1 MLVLVEFCR
10 QRVSKTI
17 GLRSNRFGPRRS
29 ALFRSTNDSGR
40 ILTRGLRMTIG
51 AALKIGLGVVCFA
64 IGAACLI
71 GAICI
76 LFFISASDAAI
87 PATFGALAAI
97 FLLIAF
103 LLLRRVR
110 WHND

>member
-1 MLVLVEFCR
+1 V
-10 QRVSKTI
+10 
-17 GLRSNRFGPRRS
+17 
-29 ALFRSTNDSGR
+29 
-40 ILTRGLRMTIG
+40 
-51 AALKIGLGVVCFA
+51 LKIVLGVVCFG

-76 LFFISASDAAI
+76 LPFIPAFDAAI
-87 PATFGALAAI
+87 PGTFGAFGAI

>member
-1 MLVLVEFCR
+1 M
-10 QRVSKTI
+10 TI
-17 GLRSNRFGPRRS
+17 GL
-29 ALFRSTNDSGR
+29 L
-40 ILTRGLRMTIG
+40 
-51 AALKIGLGVVCFA
+51 LKIGFGVICFG

-71 GAICI
+71 GAICM
-76 LFFISASDAAI
+76 LPFVSMPEAAI
-87 PATFGALAAI
+87 PGMFGALAAT

>member
-1 MLVLVEFCR
+1 
-10 QRVSKTI
+10 
-17 GLRSNRFGPRRS
+17 
-29 ALFRSTNDSGR
+29 
-40 ILTRGLRMTIG
+40 MTIG
-51 AALKIGLGVVCFA
+51 SVLKIALGVVCFG

-76 LFFISASDAAI
+76 LPFISASDAAI
-87 PATFGALAAI
+87 PGMFGAFGAI

-110 WHND
+110 WHNV

>member
-1 MLVLVEFCR
+1 MAIGLVL
-10 QRVSKTI
+10 
-17 GLRSNRFGPRRS
+17 
-29 ALFRSTNDSGR
+29 
-40 ILTRGLRMTIG
+40 
-51 AALKIGLGVVCFA
+51 KIALGVVCFG

-71 GAICI
+71 AAICI
-76 LFFISASDAAI
+76 VPFISASDAAI
-87 PATFGALAAI
+87 PGMFGTFGAI

>member
-1 MLVLVEFCR
+1 M
-10 QRVSKTI
+10 QR
-17 GLRSNRFGPRRS
+17 RRNRCAPAHWLTYGP
-29 ALFRSTNDSGR
+29 LTLPGGDR
-40 ILTRGLRMTIG
+40 ILIRGPRMTIG
-51 AALKIGLGVVCFA
+51 LALKIGLGVVCFA

-76 LFFISASDAAI
+76 LPFISVSDAAV
-87 PATFGALAAI
+87 PGTFGAFGGV

>member
-1 MLVLVEFCR
+1 MSASPRLANWL
-10 QRVSKTI
+10 TD
-17 GLRSNRFGPRRS
+17 GP
-29 ALFRSTNDSGR
+29 LTLPSGDR
-40 ILTRGLRMTIG
+40 ILTWGPGMTVG
-51 AALKIGLGVVCFA
+51 SALKIGLGVVCFA
-64 IGAACLI
+64 VGAACLI

-76 LFFISASDAAI
+76 VPFISASDAAI
-87 PATFGALAAI
+87 PATFGAFATI

>member
-1 MLVLVEFCR
+1 MAHECLLY
-10 QRVSKTI
+10 SD
-17 GLRSNRFGPRRS
+17 
-29 ALFRSTNDSGR
+29 STNDSDR
-40 ILTRGLRMTIG
+40 ILTRGRRMAIG
-51 AALKIGLGVVCFA
+51 TALKIGLGVVCFA

-71 GAICI
+71 AAISVS
-76 LFFISASDAAI
+76 FFVSASDTAI
-87 PATFGALAAI
+87 PGTFGALAAI

>member
-1 MLVLVEFCR
+1 M
-10 QRVSKTI
+10 TI
-17 GLRSNRFGPRRS
+17 GLV
-29 ALFRSTNDSGR
+29 
-40 ILTRGLRMTIG
+40 
-51 AALKIGLGVVCFA
+51 LKIGLGVICFG

-76 LFFISASDAAI
+76 LPFISASDAAI
-87 PATFGALAAI
+87 PGMFGAFGAI

>member
-1 MLVLVEFCR
+1 
-10 QRVSKTI
+10 
-17 GLRSNRFGPRRS
+17 
-29 ALFRSTNDSGR
+29 
-40 ILTRGLRMTIG
+40 MTIG
-51 AALKIGLGVVCFA
+51 SALKIGLGVVCFA

-76 LFFISASDAAI
+76 LPFISVSDAAV
-87 PATFGALAAI
+87 PGTFGAFGII
-97 FLLIAF
+97 FLLFAF